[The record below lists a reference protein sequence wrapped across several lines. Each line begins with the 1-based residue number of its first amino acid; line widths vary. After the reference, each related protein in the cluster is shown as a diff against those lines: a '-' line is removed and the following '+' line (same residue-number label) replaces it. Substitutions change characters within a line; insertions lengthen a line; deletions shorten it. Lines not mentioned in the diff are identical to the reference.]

1 MHASY
6 SAPTNLVLTRKL
18 SLSDKQRRK
27 QLIASVA
34 TNDIKQG
41 KKNSNSKIKYHS
53 KGSSRVF
60 GCFSGDED
68 TGSKSI
74 DRRRGNGSIQATSS
88 VAGSELDL
96 IDSGTSY
103 MLGFALLYGYPRKV
117 RTLNNK
123 VQLFSL
129 NCAFLQLFGP

>member
-1 MHASY
+1 MHSSY
-6 SAPTNLVLTRKL
+6 STPTNLVLTRKL

-41 KKNSNSKIKYHS
+41 KKNSNSKIKHHS
-53 KGSSRVF
+53 KGSGRVF
-60 GCFSGDED
+60 GCFSGDDD

-74 DRRRGNGSIQATSS
+74 DRRRGNDSIQATSS

-96 IDSGTSY
+96 IDSGTSHVV
-103 MLGFALLYGYPRKV
+103 GFILFYGYPRKSS
-117 RTLNNK
+117 K
-123 VQLFSL
+123 
-129 NCAFLQLFGP
+129 FLPQ

>member
-53 KGSSRVF
+53 KGSSGVF

-74 DRRRGNGSIQATSS
+74 DRRRGNDSIQATSS

-103 MLGFALLYGYPRKV
+103 MVGFALFCEFPRK
-117 RTLNNK
+117 
-123 VQLFSL
+123 S
-129 NCAFLQLFGP
+129 